1 LPFGGW
7 AQNIEALVSLAP
19 QLTAAGATRHD
30 MPHCTTA
37 QGAARDQVTLGFGA
51 PVSGEMALTVRIDN

>member
-7 AQNIEALVSLAP
+7 AQNIEALVSVAP
-19 QLTAAGATRHD
+19 QTTASGATRHD

-37 QGAARDQVTLGFGA
+37 QGTARDQVTLQFPV